1 MFRFSFDEIADI
13 ILSFFV
19 ISIAFSML
27 YTRADMN
34 QAINILPIVM
44 VGAGLGFIFHELAHK
59 FAALH
64 YNYQAE
70 FKKWIPGLILSLVSP
85 MIGFMF
91 AAPGAVY
98 IYGNYISDRINGII
112 SLVGPITNI
121 LLSVIF
127 LISGAYIL
135 TDPTLLNF
143 GGNGLLINMCIMG
156 FSVNAWLALF
166 NLIPLAILDGVK
178 VFRWDPIIWFITA
191 AIAGCLVYI
200 SMTSLKEILMF
211 IAKLITGGS

>member
-13 ILSFFV
+13 TLSFFV

-34 QAINILPIVM
+34 QTISILPIVM

-91 AAPGAVY
+91 AAPGAVH

-112 SLVGPITNI
+112 SIVGPITNI
-121 LLSVIF
+121 LLSLMF

-135 TDPTLLNF
+135 TDSTLLNF
-143 GGNGLLINMCIMG
+143 GNGLLINMCILG

-166 NLIPLAILDGVK
+166 NLIPFAILDGVK

-191 AIAGCLVYI
+191 AAAGGLVYI
-200 SMTSLKEILMF
+200 SMTSLNKILMF
-211 IAKLITGGS
+211 LAKLIAGGS

>member
-19 ISIAFSML
+19 ISIAFSLL
-27 YTRADMN
+27 YARVDIN
-34 QAINILPIVM
+34 QAVNILPIVM
-44 VGAGLGFIFHELAHK
+44 VGAGCGFIFHELAHK

-64 YNYQAE
+64 YNYHAE
-70 FKKWIPGLILSLVSP
+70 FKKWIPGLIFSLISP

-91 AAPGAVY
+91 AAPGAVH
-98 IYGNYISDRINGII
+98 IYGNYISDKVNGII
-112 SLVGPITNI
+112 SIVGPITNI
-121 LLSVIF
+121 VLSLIF

-135 TDPTLLNF
+135 TNPALVNF
-143 GGNGLLINMCIMG
+143 GGNQILIQMCVLG

-166 NLIPLAILDGVK
+166 NLIPFSVLDGAK

-191 AIAGCLVYI
+191 GIAGGLVYI
-200 SMTSLKEILMF
+200 SMTSMNNILIF
-211 IAKLITGGS
+211 LANLIAG